1 MCTAFLE
8 TVQHDEKNNHSGEMM
23 FLLDDSSDM
32 FEEKDKKGEKRNEVW
47 RELKANLQE
56 IEKPRNVLL
65 IGGLGTGKSSFIN
78 TVLTALT
85 GKHRYCANIGSG
97 NRHNSTR
104 LQK

>member
-1 MCTAFLE
+1 MNNIVYYF
-8 TVQHDEKNNHSGEMM
+8 NHSGEIMM
-23 FLLDDSSDM
+23 FPVDDNSDM
-32 FEEKDKKGEKRNEVW
+32 FVDKDKKVERRNEVLS
-47 RELKANLQE
+47 ELKANLQE

-65 IGGLGTGKSSFIN
+65 LGGLGTGKSSFIN

-104 LQK
+104 LQR